1 MDRRDALKKLG
12 AGGLTV
18 AGASMIVSTPAFA
31 YDLPTGGMPA
41 MMAVASTGNTA
52 TVMIT
57 SNGTASCPNSAPSQ
71 TATVVS
77 VSTRVVTVNAVPVFF
92 IFFNIPTEFR
102 LGGVALPQT
111 TGAASFAIQKFG
123 QFIVGATN
131 FVNGDVFRAEI
142 TVTWRCTYSDGT
154 TRDRPITT
162 NLTATR
168 AGGLW
173 SIT

>member
-1 MDRRDALKKLG
+1 MDRREALKKLG

-31 YDLPTGGMPA
+31 YDLPTGVTPA
-41 MMAVASTGNTA
+41 TMTVTSTGNTA
-52 TVMIT
+52 TVAIT

-71 TATVVS
+71 VATLVS
-77 VSTRVVTVNAVPVFF
+77 VSTQVVTVNAVPAVF
-92 IFFNIPTEFR
+92 IIFNIPTVFR
-102 LGGVALPQT
+102 LGGLDLPQT

-123 QFIVGATN
+123 QFIIGATN
-131 FVNGDVFRAEI
+131 FVNGDSFRAEI
-142 TVTWRCTYSDGT
+142 TATWRCTYSDGT
-154 TRDRPITT
+154 TRDRAIPT

-168 AGGLW
+168 VGGAW